1 MWLTPLRAGALACL
15 VLLPLALSGCLLART
30 VYAPVKLAGQTVI
43 VATETAG
50 SAVVATGR
58 VAGAALGATSA
69 VTSGGLDA
77 LAALSTAGMVTFVDA
92 ATEAIVRVPW
102 QEGMTL
108 YAGAEAAQ
116 IRTARRAIDLV
127 RAGRLLYSKIEY
139 SDDTA
144 RLPVQAGDVVRL
156 VAR

>member
-1 MWLTPLRAGALACL
+1 VSLHVDESMLTGESLPVTKGTDPVPPGAPLGDRTSMAYAGT
-15 VLLPLALSGCLLART
+15 VVTSGR
-30 VYAPVKLAGQTVI
+30 GR
-43 VATETAG
+43 G
-50 SAVVATGR
+50 AVVATGR

-116 IRTARRAIDLV
+116 VRTARRAIDLV